1 METNFDKNVQKWQS
15 KKDTGGQQEINKEK
29 DNSDCQATN
38 VQQGVKRKLFSESEC
53 PEDSSLC
60 ENSDSREKTV
70 QNSDEKLRQ
79 PSKRQTKNTS
89 KTVEFKNNSFLL
101 WEDLRPTG
109 SRLCPVP
116 KMGMEL
122 LEEALV
128 EGPKLGVKFQPLQW
142 EDFVSFGEQGWIT
155 DDCIRYYLRLIVAE
169 NTRLKMEYIESTCYA
184 AYVKNGYE
192 AVSEKSTSNLLDLDL
207 VFFPINI
214 PCHWILGVVDVKRKY
229 IYMLDSMYRKK
240 KESLYK
246 AKFEEIRSFCT
257 HHYQERTEMKISEE
271 FKYMPQSKGLPV
283 PPQQNNNF
291 DCGIFVMLACLFIS
305 HGLPLCYNQEEIAYW
320 RNRIAIEVLSGSLLP
335 LYEEEI
341 KDDSQEDQHYGSPSF
356 PESDSE
362 QDELQKR
369 PKRRVSSE
377 LKKIEAEQLSLLLQ
391 NTDETKLGLEV
402 RKTSDGRGRGVFT
415 LIDRT
420 RKSFICEYVGDT
432 VPKEVA
438 ERRVDEYEVQGAENF
453 YQYYFSFKNHNMC
466 VDAQEESGKLGRL
479 FNHTKKNPNCI
490 AKLIEVENSPRIILF
505 ALKDISKGSELLFDY
520 GDRRKASILAH
531 PWLAL

>member
-1 METNFDKNVQKWQS
+1 MEKNLAKNVQRWQS
-15 KKDTGGQQEINKEK
+15 KKDIEGEPENNQEKEI
-29 DNSDCQATN
+29 SACQSTN
-38 VQQGVKRKLFSESEC
+38 VKEVPQGVKRKLFFSSASEC
-53 PEDSSLC
+53 PDDC

-70 QNSDEKLRQ
+70 KNSDEKLRQ
-79 PSKRQTKNTS
+79 PIKRQKKNTS

-116 KMGMEL
+116 KMGMEQ

-128 EGPKLGVKFQPLQW
+128 EGPKLGEKFKPLQW

-169 NTRLKMEYIESTCYA
+169 DTRLKMEYIESTCFA

-192 AVSEKSTSNLLDLDL
+192 ADSQKSPSNLLDMDL

-229 IYMLDSMYRKK
+229 IYILDSMYRKK

-246 AKFEEIRSFCT
+246 ANFEVIRTFCT
-257 HHYQERTEMKISEE
+257 HHYQERTEMKD
-271 FKYMPQSKGLPV
+271 FKYLPQSKGVPV

-305 HGLPLCYNQEEIAYW
+305 HGLPLCYKQEEIRYW
-320 RNRIAIEVLSGSLLP
+320 RNRLAIEVLSGSLLP

-377 LKKIEAEQLSLLLQ
+377 IKKIQAEQLSLLLH

-432 VPKEVA
+432 VPKDVA
-438 ERRVDEYEVQGAENF
+438 DRRVDEYEVQGAENF
-453 YQYYFSFKNHNMC
+453 YQYYFSFKNQNMC

-479 FNHTKKNPNCI
+479 FNHTKKTPNCI
-490 AKLIEVENSPRIILF
+490 AKLIEVENSPRIVLF
-505 ALKDISKGSELLFDY
+505 ALKDICKGSELLFDY